1 MNKLFIK
8 NKVISILSKKVLSV
22 LLPKT
27 KTGLNI
33 GNFLNLSN
41 IDTNKPLE
49 LTIDLP
55 IPINIHFRNN
65 IGISTD
71 KNMMIATGGE
81 LHLNPYDERVDK
93 YIDFTNLNTYIEAL
107 KSRTKELKEV
117 NHSGCTCGCNENYT
131 ASEFELLS
139 KTVTTMHEQLIE
151 LGMYIEEQRK
161 NR

>member
-65 IGISTD
+65 IGITTD
-71 KNMMIATGGE
+71 KNMI
-81 LHLNPYDERVDK
+81 L
-93 YIDFTNLNTYIEAL
+93 
-107 KSRTKELKEV
+107 
-117 NHSGCTCGCNENYT
+117 C
-131 ASEFELLS
+131 
-139 KTVTTMHEQLIE
+139 
-151 LGMYIEEQRK
+151 
-161 NR
+161 